1 MEKDKL
7 LEYKKFLLSLSESEK
22 REHDLYLR
30 DLSLGVRMGPPIGL
44 PSLDKPWLKW
54 YEESHIDLPV
64 PEMSAFEY
72 FKMITREFPDDVV
85 LINYYGKTYKKNDII
100 AEVENNIKR
109 FRKMGL
115 KRGDVVSFVMLD
127 VPEVV
132 FLWYAL
138 TSIGVTA
145 NMIKFDESSERIKYM
160 TDLTKSKY
168 VFASSVPF
176 IINNVN
182 GALLSSDNIEKV
194 IVVELTESLP
204 KVLQGRMLFDQLQTS
219 SAIKKKLQDNPKE
232 SINDKL
238 KAIKQQLD
246 ELKKSKEQIKNI
258 MSSDKRYETYQ
269 DWITKTPKDC
279 EIIYEKNAGELTSA
293 IVYTGGTTGQPKGV
307 KLTNNNL
314 NNMAHAVPQGDS
326 TFCLGKSALNILPP
340 AIAYYFNSIHG
351 NLCSGV
357 KVNLI
362 SHFTVEEYP
371 YLIKKYKPNIFMAG
385 PILLENIRKAD
396 SISDASFMEAA
407 ISGGDKLYEEEEI
420 AWNEKYPLVH
430 QGWGMSEGTA
440 ASTYAKTNCYK
451 LGSVGVPLIKVTV
464 SVFDYRTEN
473 ELTYGQ
479 KGELC
484 ISGPTIMKGYF
495 DNPTATENVLIKH
508 SDGTVWLHTDDLG
521 VMDSEG
527 RVYHM
532 GRAKRMLTRSGAK
545 VWLNDIENLAAKCES
560 IEKCCCVKKN
570 DTLEREVPVLH
581 IVLNNN
587 DVDLKDLVSYL
598 DELIGQNLNQSYV
611 PKYYVFRDE
620 LPYSE
625 VNKKCDIIVLENE
638 DILSSDSF
646 EKISD
651 NIIKLKEGK
660 ILIRK

>member
-1 MEKDKL
+1 MEKEKII
-7 LEYKKFLLSLSESEK
+7 EYKKFLLSLSESEK

-30 DLSLGVRMGPPIGL
+30 DLSLGIKMGPPIGL

-54 YEESHIDLPV
+54 YEKSHIDLPV

-72 FKMITREFPDDVV
+72 FKTVTKEFPNDAI
-85 LINYYGKTYKKNDII
+85 LLNYYGKTYKKSDII
-100 AEVENNIKR
+100 KEVENNIKR
-109 FRKMGL
+109 FRNMGL

-182 GALLSSDNIEKV
+182 GALQNSDSIEKV
-194 IVVELTESLP
+194 VVIELTESLP
-204 KVLQGRMLFDQLQTS
+204 IILQGRMLFDQLQTS
-219 SAIKKKLQDNPKE
+219 REIKKKLQDSVNE
-232 SINDKL
+232 SVNAKL

-246 ELKKSKEQIKNI
+246 ELKKSKEQIKKI
-258 MSSDKRYETYQ
+258 MSSDKRYETYH
-269 DWITKTPKDC
+269 DWTMRTPKNC
-279 EIIYEKNAGELTSA
+279 EIIYEKNVGDITSA

-371 YLIKKYKPNIFMAG
+371 YLIKKYRPNIFMAG

-396 SISDASFMEAA
+396 IISDASFMEAA

-451 LGSVGVPLIKVTV
+451 LGSVGIPLIKVTV

-495 DNPTATENVLIKH
+495 DNATATDSVLIKH

-521 VMDSEG
+521 IMDSDG
-527 RVYHM
+527 CVFHM
-532 GRAKRMLTRSGAK
+532 GRAKRMLTRSGSK
-545 VWLNDIENLAAKCES
+545 VWLNDIENLAAKCEL

-570 DTLEREVPVLH
+570 DDIEREVPVLH
-581 IVLNNN
+581 IVLKNPN
-587 DVDLKDLVSYL
+587 VDLQNLVSYL
-598 DELIGQNLNQSYV
+598 DELFNNNLNQNYV

-638 DILSSDSF
+638 DILSSNEF
-646 EKISD
+646 EMIST
-651 NIIKLKEGK
+651 NIIKLKGK
-660 ILIRK
+660 ALVRKK